1 MEIIIGRDQTTRKL
15 RVVKDGKAQLYGMP
29 NSVPMDVS
37 RNHVSFQQLASGKWI
52 VKNINS
58 QNVTYVN
65 GIAVESKTVS
75 QNDKIELGASHYLF
89 QWEALREPKIETVDI
104 RPLRQVWDEY
114 NEGNINIRIR
124 QKNNG
129 LLASLP
135 IGFTM
140 LGGIVASM
148 VADEYKPYAYIF
160 TVVAFLVM
168 VYGLFRRFT
177 DDSINEQE
185 TVKKEFQRKYI
196 CPKCGHFL
204 GYQDYDILVQSDACP
219 YCKTKFKK

>member
-1 MEIIIGRDQTTRKL
+1 
-15 RVVKDGKAQLYGMP
+15 
-29 NSVPMDVS
+29 MDYIE
-37 RNHVSFQQLASGKWI
+37 L
-52 VKNINS
+52 
-58 QNVTYVN
+58 
-65 GIAVESKTVS
+65 IAVIILVAAIVFLVYYYIQT
-75 QNDKIELGASHYLF
+75 A
-89 QWEALREPKIETVDI
+89 
-104 RPLRQVWDEY
+104 